1 LQALQVGRREF
12 FGAERIFLF
21 SLGHFLKG
29 GSIQKMHLSSE
40 TALDFIGGR
49 MAKDEESFWQRHLET
64 CNQCTEDVGLWRQ
77 LETDLKRSHLKS
89 ISYEVLNKVTGFFPY
104 RRDESH
110 SSLRSVIATLIFDS
124 FRQPALAGARGS
136 AASARQLVMRAEEFD
151 IHIKVWGDPDSRQIL
166 GQLLPRNG
174 QNFLRVA
181 RFHLLRN
188 GERVESTAVDE
199 IGEFHFTDVPE
210 GDLSLQIDLPN
221 LTVIGALN
229 IREG

>member
-1 LQALQVGRREF
+1 
-12 FGAERIFLF
+12 
-21 SLGHFLKG
+21 
-29 GSIQKMHLSSE
+29 MHLSSE
-40 TALDFIGGR
+40 TALDFIESR
-49 MAKDEESFWQRHLET
+49 MDRDQENFWQRHLET

-89 ISYEVLNKVTGFFPY
+89 VSNEVLNKVTGFFPY
-104 RRDESH
+104 RREQSH
-110 SSLRSVIATLIFDS
+110 SSFRSVIATLIFDS
-124 FRQPALAGARGS
+124 FRQPALAGARGT

-151 IHIKVWGDPDSRQIL
+151 IHIKVWGESDHRQIL

-174 QNFLRVA
+174 QNFLQVA

-188 GERVESTAVDE
+188 GERVETTAVDE
-199 IGEFHFTDVPE
+199 LGEFLFTDVPE

-229 IREG
+229 VKEG